1 MKKSEAE
8 DVLNTQ
14 KGEIDRLH
22 QIINAHRKQTDERRD
37 EFRTKLAQYFRF
49 DLE

>member
-8 DVLNTQ
+8 EVLATQ

-22 QIINAHRKQTDERRD
+22 QIIDAHRKQKNDRR
-37 EFRTKLAQYFRF
+37 F
-49 DLE
+49 